1 MANQFSTKLYM
12 SFNGERKVFS
22 INCLEQQTLT
32 ITAPHTHKN
41 QYEMY
46 CRPMFKNE
54 YYKILEEIPGEK
66 FFKTFGLAKIFKNR
80 I

>member
-1 MANQFSTKLYM
+1 MDGQSV
-12 SFNGERKVFS
+12 FNKVIHVIQWRKESLFHKWS
-22 INCLEQQTLT
+22 GTTNLT

-66 FFKTFGLAKIFKNR
+66 FFITFGLARIF
-80 I
+80 